1 MSVKLTAGDRK
12 QIIIDWLQGI
22 PNKLYEVKESASGT
36 YRVIRRTVATTSPA
50 SLRVLPIGTT
60 ETKIEVKIADE
71 PDEAESPVET
81 PKPTAPQTKSKR
93 NVITNEDIMHKLNE
107 LHELQNKVPQRPPP
121 EPSTPKPPVN
131 MTPEEQTKKVFEVPK
146 PSPQVPLR
154 PVTGRRKLV
163 LR

>member
-36 YRVIRRTVATTSPA
+36 YRVIRRTV
-50 SLRVLPIGTT
+50 PIGTT
-60 ETKIEVKIADE
+60 ETKIEVKMVDE
-71 PDEAESPVET
+71 PDEAESPAET
-81 PKPTAPQTKSKR
+81 PQTKSESATKCPPKPQTKR

-121 EPSTPKPPVN
+121 EPSVPKPPVN

-154 PVTGRRKLV
+154 PTTGRRKLV

>member
-36 YRVIRRTVATTSPA
+36 YRVIRRTAPV
-50 SLRVLPIGTT
+50 GTT
-60 ETKIEVKIADE
+60 ETKIEVKMADE
-71 PDEAESPVET
+71 PDEAESPAET
-81 PKPTAPQTKSKR
+81 PKPQTKSKR

-121 EPSTPKPPVN
+121 EPSVPKPPVN

>member
-12 QIIIDWLQGI
+12 QILIDWLQGI

-36 YRVIRRTVATTSPA
+36 YRVIRRTA
-50 SLRVLPIGTT
+50 PIGTT
-60 ETKIEVKIADE
+60 ETKIEVKMVDE
-71 PDEAESPVET
+71 PDEAEPPAET
-81 PKPTAPQTKSKR
+81 PKPQTKSKR

-121 EPSTPKPPVN
+121 EPSAPKPPVN

>member
-12 QIIIDWLQGI
+12 QIIVDWLQGI

-36 YRVIRRTVATTSPA
+36 YRVIRRTAPV
-50 SLRVLPIGTT
+50 GTT
-60 ETKIEVKIADE
+60 ETKIEVAPSVPASLRVLKMADE
-71 PDEAESPVET
+71 PDEAESPAET
-81 PKPTAPQTKSKR
+81 PKPQTKSKR

-121 EPSTPKPPVN
+121 ESSTPKPPVN

>member
-36 YRVIRRTVATTSPA
+36 YRVIRRTAPV
-50 SLRVLPIGTT
+50 GTT
-60 ETKIEVKIADE
+60 ETKIEVKMVDE
-71 PDEAESPVET
+71 PDEAESPAET
-81 PKPTAPQTKSKR
+81 PKPTPPQTKSKR

-121 EPSTPKPPVN
+121 EPSVPKPPVN

-154 PVTGRRKLV
+154 PTTGRRKLV

>member
-36 YRVIRRTVATTSPA
+36 YRVIRRTAPV
-50 SLRVLPIGTT
+50 GTT
-60 ETKIEVKIADE
+60 ETKIEVKMADE
-71 PDEAESPVET
+71 PDEAESPAET
-81 PKPTAPQTKSKR
+81 PKPIAPQTKSKR

-121 EPSTPKPPVN
+121 ESSTPKPPVN

-154 PVTGRRKLV
+154 PTTGRRKLV

>member
-1 MSVKLTAGDRK
+1 MSVKLTAGERK
-12 QIIIDWLQGI
+12 QIIVDWLQGI

-36 YRVIRRTVATTSPA
+36 YRVIRRTV
-50 SLRVLPIGTT
+50 PIGAT
-60 ETKIEVKIADE
+60 ETKIEVKMVDE

-81 PKPTAPQTKSKR
+81 PTKPTAPQTKSKR